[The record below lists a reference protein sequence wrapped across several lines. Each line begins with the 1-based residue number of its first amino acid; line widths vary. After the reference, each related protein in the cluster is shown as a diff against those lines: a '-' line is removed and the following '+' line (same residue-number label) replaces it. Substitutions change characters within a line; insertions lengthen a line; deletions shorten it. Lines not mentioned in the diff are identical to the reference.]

1 MQKIKLKD
9 YLQMH
14 LNKIFDIEV
23 LEGDLV
29 YFGKEIKAKNKDHAL
44 QIMHLKP
51 LRESEFRHNAKNV
64 RYGHRKCNI
73 MMSDHDVEDTI
84 KLMKDIVENH
94 RKKNW

>member
-14 LNKIFDIEV
+14 LNKIFDLEV

-44 QIMHLKP
+44 QIMMLMP
-51 LRESEFRHNAKNV
+51 GGEITENSEIIFCEEKVVH
-64 RYGHRKCNI
+64 
-73 MMSDHDVEDTI
+73 
-84 KLMKDIVENH
+84 
-94 RKKNW
+94 

>member
-44 QIMHLKP
+44 QIMMLMSGG
-51 LRESEFRHNAKNV
+51 EITENSEIIFCEEKVVH
-64 RYGHRKCNI
+64 
-73 MMSDHDVEDTI
+73 
-84 KLMKDIVENH
+84 
-94 RKKNW
+94 

>member
-29 YFGKEIKAKNKDHAL
+29 YFGKEIKTKNKDHAL
-44 QIMHLKP
+44 QIMMLMSGG
-51 LRESEFRHNAKNV
+51 EITENSEIIFCEEKVVH
-64 RYGHRKCNI
+64 
-73 MMSDHDVEDTI
+73 
-84 KLMKDIVENH
+84 
-94 RKKNW
+94 

>member
-29 YFGKEIKAKNKDHAL
+29 YFGKEIKAKDKDHAL
-44 QIMHLKP
+44 QIMMLMSGG
-51 LRESEFRHNAKNV
+51 EITENSEIIFCEEKVVH
-64 RYGHRKCNI
+64 
-73 MMSDHDVEDTI
+73 
-84 KLMKDIVENH
+84 
-94 RKKNW
+94 

>member
-14 LNKIFDIEV
+14 LNKIFDLEV

-44 QIMHLKP
+44 QIMMLMSGG
-51 LRESEFRHNAKNV
+51 EITENSEIIFCEEKVVH
-64 RYGHRKCNI
+64 
-73 MMSDHDVEDTI
+73 
-84 KLMKDIVENH
+84 
-94 RKKNW
+94 

>member
-29 YFGKEIKAKNKDHAL
+29 YFGKEIKAKDKDHAL
-44 QIMHLKP
+44 QIMMLMSGG
-51 LRESEFRHNAKNV
+51 EITENSEIIFCEEKVVN
-64 RYGHRKCNI
+64 
-73 MMSDHDVEDTI
+73 
-84 KLMKDIVENH
+84 
-94 RKKNW
+94 

>member
-1 MQKIKLKD
+1 MQKLKLKD

-44 QIMHLKP
+44 QIMMLMSGG
-51 LRESEFRHNAKNV
+51 EITENSEIIFCEEKVVH
-64 RYGHRKCNI
+64 
-73 MMSDHDVEDTI
+73 
-84 KLMKDIVENH
+84 
-94 RKKNW
+94 

>member
-1 MQKIKLKD
+1 MQKLKLKD

-44 QIMHLKP
+44 QIMILMSGG
-51 LRESEFRHNAKNV
+51 EITENSEIIFCEEKVVH
-64 RYGHRKCNI
+64 
-73 MMSDHDVEDTI
+73 
-84 KLMKDIVENH
+84 
-94 RKKNW
+94 